1 MTSAVQSFR
10 EAAIWSTDLGAS
22 VSCSSGAAKMNI
34 AEGTEEAS
42 GGRDNLG
49 RKEQEREQKQA
60 YLRTC
65 CS

>member
-1 MTSAVQSFR
+1 
-10 EAAIWSTDLGAS
+10 
-22 VSCSSGAAKMNI
+22 MNI

-65 CS
+65 CF